1 MTFFKFSAIGSLPLG
16 DNFVT
21 SFHVSS
27 NSPLTTVDLAC
38 RGAWDTFWNAITQYL
53 PTATQLLELST
64 VQLDSTNGKQAF
76 SVVSPASIP
85 GTGAAP
91 DVSQQCCILIS
102 LRTASA
108 AKSGRGR
115 QYLPAPV
122 VAATSSNGALSSAA
136 QTAIDTAY
144 GAMVTSIN
152 TSHSFVV
159 LHGGYKKLPDGSHRY
174 DPLTSDPVTAT
185 KVRNVLATQRRR
197 TNRALVS
204 YTNFRIA

>member
-1 MTFFKFSAIGSLPLG
+1 MTYFKFSAIGSLPLG

-27 NSPLTTVDLAC
+27 NSPLTTVDIAC
-38 RGAWDTFWNAITQYL
+38 RGAWDTFWNAIAQYL
-53 PTATQLLELST
+53 PTATQLLELAT
-64 VQLDSTNGKQAF
+64 IQLDSTNGKQAF
-76 SVVSPASIP
+76 SVVNPASIP
-85 GTGAAP
+85 GTGTAP
-91 DVSQQCCILIS
+91 DVSQQCSILIS

-122 VAATSSNGALSSAA
+122 VAATSSNGALSTAA

-159 LHGGYKKLPDGSHRY
+159 LHGGFHRNPDNTVVYH
-174 DPLTSDPVTAT
+174 PLTSDAVTAT

-197 TNRALVS
+197 TNRALVN